1 MNPVSIATLAKLF
14 KIGSALVGM
23 PSIVVLALYAV
34 LMWRRRLADPVL
46 DANFGPNPDAVLLML
61 QGLTQVVGS
70 VATFVGA
77 IAQIVLDMAAAAA
90 GAGLMLAVTLW
101 FVGRGLQAHAPWARW
116 GGFALL
122 MLALLVALVLALSF
136 HGVGRLTM
144 LALLAF
150 TVLGL
155 HALWVGPRALT
166 P

>member
-1 MNPVSIATLAKLF
+1 MNPVSLATLATLF
-14 KIGSALVGM
+14 KCGGALVGT
-23 PSIVVLALYAV
+23 PSILVLVLYAV
-34 LMWRRRLADPVL
+34 LMGHRRLADPVL
-46 DANFGPNPDAVLLML
+46 DATFGPNPDAMLLML

-90 GAGLMLAVTLW
+90 GVGLLLAVTLW
-101 FVGRGLQAHAPWARW
+101 SIGRGLQAHAPWARW

-122 MLALLVALVLALSF
+122 MLALLAALVLALSF

-144 LALLAF
+144 LAFLAF
-150 TVLGL
+150 IVLGL
-155 HALWVGPRALT
+155 HALWVGPRALA